1 MNKLKAR
8 ILRTLKSL
16 PTRGVYDPP
25 PPPTTTTT
33 TTKQQQ
39 QQTTG
44 ADDDADDLFFFDA
57 PPSPDS
63 ILNPKTSPSSS
74 PSSSSY
80 VLEEEEEE
88 DLLRGFEVRCPPG
101 GEEAVIV
108 YTTSL
113 RGIRKTFEDCGRV
126 RLLLR
131 SLGAAFHERDVAMD
145 AGYRDELRGVLG
157 RGAAPPRVFVKGRYV
172 GGAEELVALHDQA
185 KLLPLLRRVAAE
197 RRGGG
202 GGLCAGCGGA
212 GFAVCAR
219 CSGSCKVF
227 DEGRGVAIRCAN
239 CNENEAIPNKHL
251 SSCLIIVFGDRIVN
265 FEDDK

>member
-1 MNKLKAR
+1 MSTLARESRLFRVSLGFNKLKR
-8 ILRTLKSL
+8 KRKRERERERERERGGEDEQIEGEDPPHPQIH

-25 PPPTTTTT
+25 PTTTT
-33 TTKQQQ
+33 TTKLQQ

-63 ILNPKTSPSSS
+63 ILNPKTDPSSS
-74 PSSSSY
+74 PSSY
-80 VLEEEEEE
+80 VLVHLPDSPQPIAAAAAAEPNPSSSDDEDDDDREEEEEEEEEEE

-145 AGYRDELRGVLG
+145 AGTGTSS
-157 RGAAPPRVFVKGRYV
+157 AASS
-172 GGAEELVALHDQA
+172 GGA
-185 KLLPLLRRVAAE
+185 RR
-197 RRGGG
+197 RRG
-202 GGLCAGCGGA
+202 
-212 GFAVCAR
+212 
-219 CSGSCKVF
+219 CS
-227 DEGRGVAIRCAN
+227 
-239 CNENEAIPNKHL
+239 
-251 SSCLIIVFGDRIVN
+251 
-265 FEDDK
+265 